1 MTGGE
6 SRHKDVGLRTFDGI
20 VVDTRVDGL
29 QDVVGT
35 EAERTD
41 IQGGIRNEAEQ
52 MGGVLDHD
60 GGGFIDSLPDLPQKL
75 FNMSLAVALRPRFLA
90 MLLISSRMPFRSW

>member
-20 VVDTRVDGL
+20 VVDTRVDGF

-41 IQGGIRNEAEQ
+41 VEGSIGNEAEQ
-52 MGGVLDHD
+52 MGGVLDGD
-60 GGGFIDSLPDLPQKL
+60 GGGFIDSLPEFAPKAVQHELGGG
-75 FNMSLAVALRPRFLA
+75 LATGIFGNAADIESVPSRP
-90 MLLISSRMPFRSW
+90 W